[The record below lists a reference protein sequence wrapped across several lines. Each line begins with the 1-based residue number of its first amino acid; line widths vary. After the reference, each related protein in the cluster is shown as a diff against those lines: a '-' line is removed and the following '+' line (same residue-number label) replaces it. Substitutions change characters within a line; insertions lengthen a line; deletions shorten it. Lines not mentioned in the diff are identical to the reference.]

1 MSLQKEPWPSL
12 LFIASSVVLSAG
24 AQLLMKVGMQEL
36 ENANIAYSVARPFE
50 FANGLLPA
58 LAWVAAGLVC
68 YAASMLFWLAALVK
82 YELSL
87 AYPMLSLSYVLVYL
101 AAVFWPRLHETA
113 SWSKTIGILFI
124 LAGVFLVTR
133 KGRV

>member
-1 MSLQKEPWPSL
+1 MSSAQERWSSL
-12 LFIASSVVLSAG
+12 LFIVSSVVLSAG

-36 ENANIAYSVARPFE
+36 RSADIGYSVATLSE
-50 FANGLLPA
+50 AAHGLSSA
-58 LAWVAAGLVC
+58 IAWVAAGLVC
-68 YAASMLFWLAALVK
+68 YAASMLFWLAALMK

-101 AAVFWPRLHETA
+101 AAVFWPRLQETA
-113 SWSKTIGILFI
+113 SLSKTIGILFI

-133 KGRV
+133 KRRE